1 MGRERRQLATDAW
14 AALLRAHA
22 TLVPRLDRAMQSASG
37 IPLRWYDVMLELAH
51 APSRQLRMSELG
63 ERVVLSRSRVS
74 RIVDELVEA
83 DLVSRKHNPEDGR
96 SAFACLTD
104 TGLER
109 FRRAAPDYVTAI
121 EEQFAASLSDAELR
135 AVAATLSKLF
145 PPPSP

>member
-1 MGRERRQLATDAW
+1 MGRKGRQVATDAW

-22 TLVPRLDRAMQSASG
+22 TLVPRLDRAVHSASG

-51 APSRQLRMSELG
+51 APGRQLRMSELG

-83 DLVSRKHNPEDGR
+83 NLVTRKDNPDDGR

-104 TGLER
+104 TGLAR
-109 FRRAAPDYVTAI
+109 FRRAAPVYVAAI

-135 AVAATLSKLF
+135 AVAATLSKLA
-145 PPPSP
+145 PPPSA